1 MNKYS
6 LKAIIKD
13 PVIKDNKTS
22 FKVLFFEL
30 YLNGKL
36 IKRTNNTETKRI
48 MNNLKPNN
56 IKLKK
61 EYDYTITDQKFINNF
76 VSKPINRKGLT
87 GVGAISAVGLVL
99 LTGIYASKPK
109 EEEFEQTILPLEQS
123 NEIKASVSET
133 EELVYEEEIEQNPID
148 VEPITSTEPITNETP
163 ILEESNDVNY
173 YDMGNDNIV
182 NFSAEDKS
190 DDFYEAITST
200 YGDSINK
207 YASMYGIDPNLI
219 VAIISQENPTY
230 KKNNSSSGAY
240 GLMQVE
246 NIWNNKELT
255 CYNKE
260 QNCYETIIVDTS
272 KVNSDAD
279 YSIKVGCMIF
289 ASTAEAINKR
299 TNLTDAEAFQATLIA
314 YNKGITVTTKVLNNT
329 YSFDEFIN
337 AITSTKGGDNNYTEN
352 VLSHLPDETVLYM
365 QCKGKDYYVGINNE
379 NVKGYTI

>member
-13 PVIKDNKTS
+13 PVETKTKTS

-190 DDFYEAITST
+190 DDFYDAITST

-337 AITSTKGGDNNYTEN
+337 TITSTKGGDNNYTEN

>member
-13 PVIKDNKTS
+13 PVETKTKTS

-61 EYDYTITDQKFINNF
+61 EFDYTITDQKFINNF

-99 LTGIYASKPK
+99 LTGIYASNPK
-109 EEEFEQTILPLEQS
+109 EEEFEQTILPLKQS

-148 VEPITSTEPITNETP
+148 VEPITSTEPITEETP

-329 YSFDEFIN
+329 YSFDEFID

-379 NVKGYTI
+379 YVKGYTI

>member
-13 PVIKDNKTS
+13 PVETKTKTS

-148 VEPITSTEPITNETP
+148 VEPITSTEPITEETP

-190 DDFYEAITST
+190 DDFYDEITSK

-337 AITSTKGGDNNYTEN
+337 TITSTKGGDNNYTEN

>member
-13 PVIKDNKTS
+13 PVETKTKTS

-99 LTGIYASKPK
+99 LTGIYSSKPK

-148 VEPITSTEPITNETP
+148 VEPINVTEPIIEETP

-190 DDFYEAITST
+190 DDFYETIKST

-260 QNCYETIIVDTS
+260 QQCYETIIVDTS
-272 KVNSDAD
+272 KANSDAD

-329 YSFDEFIN
+329 YSFDEFID

>member
-13 PVIKDNKTS
+13 PVETKTKTS

-99 LTGIYASKPK
+99 LTGIYTSKPK

-148 VEPITSTEPITNETP
+148 VEPITSTEPITEETP

-190 DDFYEAITST
+190 DDFYDEITSK

-230 KKNNSSSGAY
+230 EKNNSSSGAY

-246 NIWNNKELT
+246 DVWNNQELT

-260 QNCYETIIVDTS
+260 QQCYETIIVDTS

-279 YSIKVGCMIF
+279 YGIKVGCMIF
-289 ASTAEAINKR
+289 ASTAETINKR
-299 TNLTDAEAFQATLIA
+299 TNLTDAETFQATLIA
-314 YNKGITVTTKVLNNT
+314 NNKGITITTKVLNNT
-329 YSFDEFIN
+329 YSFDEFIDT
-337 AITSTKGGDNNYTEN
+337 ITSTKGGDNNYTAN

>member
-13 PVIKDNKTS
+13 PVETKTKTS

-99 LTGIYASKPK
+99 LTGIYASNPK
-109 EEEFEQTILPLEQS
+109 EEEFEQTILPLKQS

-148 VEPITSTEPITNETP
+148 VEPITSTEPITEETP

-190 DDFYEAITST
+190 DDFYDEIKSK

-230 KKNNSSSGAY
+230 EKNNSSSGAY

-246 NIWNNKELT
+246 DVWNNKELT

-260 QNCYETIIVDTS
+260 QQCYETIIVDTS
-272 KVNSDAD
+272 KANSDAD

-337 AITSTKGGDNNYTEN
+337 TITSTKGGDNNYTEN

-379 NVKGYTI
+379 YVKGYTI

>member
-13 PVIKDNKTS
+13 PVETKTKTS

-61 EYDYTITDQKFINNF
+61 EFDYTITDQKFINNF

-148 VEPITSTEPITNETP
+148 VEPITSTEPITEEAP

-190 DDFYEAITST
+190 DDFYDEITSK

-329 YSFDEFIN
+329 YSFDEFKD

>member
-13 PVIKDNKTS
+13 PVETKTKTS

-61 EYDYTITDQKFINNF
+61 EFDYTITDQKFINNF

-190 DDFYEAITST
+190 DDFYDAITST

-329 YSFDEFIN
+329 YSFDEFID

>member
-13 PVIKDNKTS
+13 PVETKTKTS

-61 EYDYTITDQKFINNF
+61 EYDYTITDQKFINDF

-230 KKNNSSSGAY
+230 EKNNSSSGAY

-299 TNLTDAEAFQATLIA
+299 TNLTDAEAFQVTLIA

-329 YSFDEFIN
+329 YSFDEFIDT
-337 AITSTKGGDNNYTEN
+337 ITSTKGGDNNYTEN

>member
-13 PVIKDNKTS
+13 PVETKTKTS

-182 NFSAEDKS
+182 SFSAEDKS
-190 DDFYEAITST
+190 DDFYDEITSK

>member
-13 PVIKDNKTS
+13 PVETKTKTS

-61 EYDYTITDQKFINNF
+61 EYDYTITDQKFINNY

-148 VEPITSTEPITNETP
+148 VEPITSTEPITKETP

-190 DDFYEAITST
+190 DDFYDEITSK

-230 KKNNSSSGAY
+230 EKNYSSSGAY

-246 NIWNNKELT
+246 NVWNNKELT

-329 YSFDEFIN
+329 YSFDEFKD

>member
-13 PVIKDNKTS
+13 PVETKTKTS

-61 EYDYTITDQKFINNF
+61 EYDYTIIDQKFINNF

-133 EELVYEEEIEQNPID
+133 EELVYEEEIEQKPID
-148 VEPITSTEPITNETP
+148 VEPITSTEPITEETP

-173 YDMGNDNIV
+173 YDMGNENIV

-260 QNCYETIIVDTS
+260 QQCYETIIVDTS
-272 KVNSDAD
+272 KANSDAD

-337 AITSTKGGDNNYTEN
+337 TITSTKGGDNNYTEN

-379 NVKGYTI
+379 YVKGYTI

>member
-190 DDFYEAITST
+190 DDFYESIKST

>member
-13 PVIKDNKTS
+13 PVETKTKTS

-61 EYDYTITDQKFINNF
+61 EFDYTITDQKFINNF

-148 VEPITSTEPITNETP
+148 VEPITSTEPITEETP

-182 NFSAEDKS
+182 SFSAEDKS
-190 DDFYEAITST
+190 DDFYDEITSK

-337 AITSTKGGDNNYTEN
+337 TITSTKGGDNNYTEN

>member
-13 PVIKDNKTS
+13 PVETKTKTS

-61 EYDYTITDQKFINNF
+61 EFDYTITDQKFINNF

-190 DDFYEAITST
+190 DDFYEAIKNT

-260 QNCYETIIVDTS
+260 QQCYETIIVDTS

-337 AITSTKGGDNNYTEN
+337 TITSTKGGDNNYTEN

>member
-13 PVIKDNKTS
+13 PVETKTKTS

-61 EYDYTITDQKFINNF
+61 EFDYTITDQKFINNF

-182 NFSAEDKS
+182 NFNAEDKS
-190 DDFYEAITST
+190 DDFYDAITSK

-260 QNCYETIIVDTS
+260 QQCYETIIVDTS
-272 KVNSDAD
+272 KANSDAD

-337 AITSTKGGDNNYTEN
+337 TITSTKGGDNNYTEN

>member
-13 PVIKDNKTS
+13 PVETKTKTS

-99 LTGIYASKPK
+99 LTGIYASNPK
-109 EEEFEQTILPLEQS
+109 EEEFEQTILPLKQS

-148 VEPITSTEPITNETP
+148 VEPITSTEPITEETP

-200 YGDSINK
+200 YGNSINK

-260 QNCYETIIVDTS
+260 QQCYETIIVDTS

-329 YSFDEFIN
+329 YSFDEFID

>member
-13 PVIKDNKTS
+13 PVETKTKTS

-99 LTGIYASKPK
+99 LTGIYSSKPK
-109 EEEFEQTILPLEQS
+109 EEEFEQTILPLKQS

-148 VEPITSTEPITNETP
+148 VEPITSTEPITEETP

-182 NFSAEDKS
+182 SFSAEDKS

-230 KKNNSSSGAY
+230 EKNNSSSGAY

-246 NIWNNKELT
+246 DVWNNKELT

-260 QNCYETIIVDTS
+260 QQCYETIIVDTS
-272 KVNSDAD
+272 KANSDAD

-329 YSFDEFIN
+329 YSFDEFID

-379 NVKGYTI
+379 YVKGYTI

>member
-13 PVIKDNKTS
+13 PVETKTKTS

-190 DDFYEAITST
+190 DDFYDEITSK

-207 YASMYGIDPNLI
+207 YASMYGIDSNLI

-337 AITSTKGGDNNYTEN
+337 TITSTKGGDNNYTEN